1 MFKYLLVATLI
12 TGSLALASNLKFPGT
27 RIGGNLFAAT
37 AAWAD
42 EPEVEKEKKAPMTD
56 KVQKTEKEWQASL
69 TAEQFS
75 VTRCSATEPP
85 FTGKYYKHQEEGVYT
100 CVCCGNDL
108 FASQTK
114 YESGSGW
121 PSYWQPVNDAALKE
135 LKDISLG
142 TIRTE
147 IICSKCE
154 AHLGHVFDDGPPPTG
169 KRYCVNSASLNFRKA
184 EAE

>member
-1 MFKYLLVATLI
+1 MFKYLLLATLI
-12 TGSLALASNLKFPGT
+12 MGSAALMANHRYPGVKTALKL
-27 RIGGNLFAAT
+27 GGDLVLPAT
-37 AAWAD
+37 ARA
-42 EPEVEKEKKAPMTD
+42 EEPMTD
-56 KVQKTEKEWQASL
+56 KVSKTKTEWKSSL
-69 TAEQFS
+69 TAEQYN
-75 VTRCSATEPP
+75 VTRCCGTEPP
-85 FTGKYYKHQEEGVYT
+85 FTGKYYKHEAEGVYT

-121 PSYWQPVNDAALKE
+121 PSYWQPINDQALKE

-169 KRYCVNSASLNFRKA
+169 RRYCVNSASLNFRKT
-184 EAE
+184 EEK